1 MKMSEVPEKFLKM
14 LKYAEGILETDGGS
28 SMAVIV
34 TTAKGEVMGFASQSA
49 DTDCIAGRIAEEN
62 RFLRSLA
69 EHGET
74 RISCGLC
81 KWRNGSVDVPSANL
95 RKGLEE
101 LDKTNL
107 EAEFLLQGSGGFQL
121 RSIGAMRPL
130 KANRSL

>member
-1 MKMSEVPEKFLKM
+1 MKMSEIPEKFLEM
-14 LKYAEGILETDGGS
+14 LKYAEEILGTDGSS

-34 TTAKGEVMGFASQSA
+34 TTAKGEVMGFASRFA
-49 DTDCIAGRIAEEN
+49 DSDRIADEN
-62 RFLRSLA
+62 RFLRSLS

-101 LDKTNL
+101 LDMTNL
-107 EAEFLLQGSGGFQL
+107 EAEFLLQGGGGFQL

-130 KANRSL
+130 KV

>member
-1 MKMSEVPEKFLKM
+1 MKVSEIPEKFLEM
-14 LKYAEGILETDGGS
+14 LKYAEGILETEGS
-28 SMAVIV
+28 SPMAVIV
-34 TTAKGEVMGFASQSA
+34 TTAKGEVRGFASRFA
-49 DTDCIAGRIAEEN
+49 DTDQIADRIADEN

-74 RISCGLC
+74 RISAGLC

-101 LDKTNL
+101 LDMANL
-107 EAEFLLQGSGGFQL
+107 EAEFLLQGGGGFQL

-130 KANRSL
+130 KV